1 MHKYFRRNYLYIQYV
16 LKIERLAVMIR
27 KTRSFGGYFNFFF
40 FFLRNSLG
48 LYYPKSCQPRRASWI
63 LQLKT
68 FSNFKNWRDSNELP
82 LAFPCKKRNPAQEH
96 PLKFPPQL
104 QNEKEE
110 EKSWRLYQLSREISR
125 EKNAMLRRRR
135 SAHFR
140 TRSFLFLSRLARDYQ
155 RAQFPSRGERAP
167 RKFRQRR
174 ALTACTRVNTSHVP
188 TQLSRF
194 PFLCRA
200 VRVSDRNARCFS
212 SYDTFDEVATGW
224 RCGEGWQETERKT
237 ERRGRDGDGNEE
249 SNGLFQPGLRGPC
262 GQESEGT
269 RREEEGKRRYLT
281 VCDSNNEG
289 SLEVHST
296 DVLSWA
302 KLMRFLFLQF
312 RCFVLDPVLTSS
324 PWTPKVTFLFVTEIT
339 EENIECMCG

>member
-1 MHKYFRRNYLYIQYV
+1 MTRFKRATARFSVQ
-16 LKIERLAVMIR
+16 
-27 KTRSFGGYFNFFF
+27 KT
-40 FFLRNSLG
+40 
-48 LYYPKSCQPRRASWI
+48 KSCPRTSFEIW
-63 LQLKT
+63 L
-68 FSNFKNWRDSNELP
+68 
-82 LAFPCKKRNPAQEH
+82 
-96 PLKFPPQL
+96 PPQL

-110 EKSWRLYQLSREISR
+110 EKSYKVSREISR

-269 RREEEGKRRYLT
+269 RRSSARKRGKGVISPCVTRITRAALKSTRR
-281 VCDSNNEG
+281 
-289 SLEVHST
+289 
-296 DVLSWA
+296 
-302 KLMRFLFLQF
+302 
-312 RCFVLDPVLTSS
+312 
-324 PWTPKVTFLFVTEIT
+324 TFYR
-339 EENIECMCG
+339 GQS